1 MDYAALGKRVRTRRK
16 MMGLTQE
23 ALAEKLGISCSFVG
37 HIERGSRKM
46 SMETLIKI
54 SDIMGVSCDYL
65 LQDSLH
71 NATLISPSTL
81 SEKNQFLLR
90 EIANLLQEQNS

>member
-71 NATLISPSTL
+71 NVTLISPPTL

-90 EIANLLQEQNS
+90 EIANLLREQNS

>member
-54 SDIMGVSCDYL
+54 SDIMGVSCDFL

-71 NATLISPSTL
+71 NAALISPPTL

>member
-46 SMETLIKI
+46 SMETLIKL
-54 SDIMGVSCDYL
+54 SDVKGVSCDFL

-71 NATLISPSTL
+71 NAALISPPTL

>member
-46 SMETLIKI
+46 SMETLINI

-71 NATLISPSTL
+71 NATLISPQTL

-90 EIANLLQEQNS
+90 EIANLLREQNS

>member
-46 SMETLIKI
+46 SMETLIKL
-54 SDIMGVSCDYL
+54 SDVMGVSCDFL

-71 NATLISPSTL
+71 NAALISLPTL

>member
-54 SDIMGVSCDYL
+54 SDIMGVS
-65 LQDSLH
+65 
-71 NATLISPSTL
+71 
-81 SEKNQFLLR
+81 
-90 EIANLLQEQNS
+90 

>member
-1 MDYAALGKRVRTRRK
+1 MDYAALGKRIRTRRK

-65 LQDSLH
+65 LQDSLQ
-71 NATLISPSTL
+71 NAALVSPPAL

-90 EIANLLQEQNS
+90 EIANLLQEQDT